1 MSSNAKDLSN
11 IGRRFSHPRIVSGL
25 TVEVVSQQ
33 GKNYYQ
39 GTFGH
44 NNEGIHTFNCT

>member
-11 IGRRFSHPRIVSGL
+11 IGRRFSNRRIVSGL
-25 TVEVVSQQ
+25 TVEVVSKQ
-33 GKNYYQ
+33 GKSYYR
-39 GTFGH
+39 GTVGH